1 MKARIAPLRQPL
13 HAAGERVPGDKSI
26 SHRALMFAAL
36 AEGES
41 RIAGLAPGNDVR
53 STARVLAQLGV
64 PLLRGDGTPW
74 LPKPRSMDFP
84 EDDEPTFVPPNR
96 PSGSRPLPQ
105 RDADMA
111 NTLLQMSNLTNN
123 QQTLNGSL
131 YSRTTWAG
139 GPPATIVGAV
149 LGTGFGDGTTPIS
162 IDLSQTGTFNYLV
175 VSYDGPT
182 EGSVAV
188 YNIAGLT
195 GIIQVYRYAKV
206 ELDSQGN
213 PTGNLLGSNTMQQDY
228 KRITSWTL
236 LNPTGVPDGGATV
249 MLLGAA
255 LGALGMVRRYL
266 IS

>member
-1 MKARIAPLRQPL
+1 MKTRNITKWLGASVLFGLLSLASQRADAILEMSYTTDSPNLVGTVIPGL
-13 HAAGERVPGDKSI
+13 HNGGGGQA
-26 SHRALMFAAL
+26 
-36 AEGES
+36 
-41 RIAGLAPGNDVR
+41 
-53 STARVLAQLGV
+53 
-64 PLLRGDGTPW
+64 
-74 LPKPRSMDFP
+74 
-84 EDDEPTFVPPNR
+84 
-96 PSGSRPLPQ
+96 Q

-111 NTLLQMSNLTNN
+111 NTLLGMSNVTNN
-123 QQTLNGSL
+123 QLSLNGSL

-139 GPPATIVGAV
+139 GPPATIAGAV

-188 YNIAGLT
+188 FNIAGLT

-206 ELDSQGN
+206 ELDSNGN
-213 PTGNLLGSNTMQQDY
+213 PTGNLLGSNTAQQDY
-228 KRITSWTL
+228 KRITSYTL

-249 MLLGAA
+249 MLLGMG

>member
-1 MKARIAPLRQPL
+1 MKTRNITKWLGASVLFGLLSLASQRADATLEMSYTTDSANLVGTVIPGL
-13 HAAGERVPGDKSI
+13 HNGGGGQA
-26 SHRALMFAAL
+26 
-36 AEGES
+36 
-41 RIAGLAPGNDVR
+41 
-53 STARVLAQLGV
+53 
-64 PLLRGDGTPW
+64 
-74 LPKPRSMDFP
+74 
-84 EDDEPTFVPPNR
+84 
-96 PSGSRPLPQ
+96 Q

-206 ELDSQGN
+206 ELDSFGN